1 MNKNK
6 EGEGQKG
13 EGQNHAKLETKEQ
26 LIHIIKEWVKIDNEI
41 IVLQNE
47 LKKRKTEKSKLSVN
61 LIDIMKSNEID
72 VFDIKDGQI
81 KYINRKIK
89 KPITKKVLLD
99 TLTKYYEG
107 DFMKANDVNS
117 FIMDHREE
125 VVKESINRKIID

>member
-1 MNKNK
+1 MNKIEEEK
-6 EGEGQKG
+6 EEQKDV
-13 EGQNHAKLETKEQ
+13 KLETKEQ
-26 LIHIIKEWVKIDNEI
+26 LIHTIKEWVKIDNEML
-41 IVLQNE
+41 VLQNE
-47 LKKRKTEKSKLSVN
+47 LKKRKADKAKLSIK

-81 KYINRKIK
+81 QYTNRKIK

-107 DFMKANDVNS
+107 DFMKANEVNS

-125 VVKESINRKIID
+125 VVKESITRKIIE